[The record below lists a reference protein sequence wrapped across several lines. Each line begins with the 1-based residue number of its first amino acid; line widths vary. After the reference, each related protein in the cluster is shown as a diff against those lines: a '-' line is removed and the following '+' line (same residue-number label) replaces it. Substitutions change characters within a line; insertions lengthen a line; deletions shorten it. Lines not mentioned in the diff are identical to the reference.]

1 VIAHAL
7 ALGALLMADAG
18 TSGAERMLA
27 PPKELP
33 GAPFAWLLGRWTGS
47 GYLCCWTERD
57 ERAPRRARRPAGPD
71 ILGLSFTDEGG
82 TIRGIFRGLPLDDG
96 KLFLRRVQGPQHGA
110 AVEQDYQFERA
121 P

>member
-1 VIAHAL
+1 MIAHAL

-47 GYLCCWTERD
+47 GYLCC
-57 ERAPRRARRPAGPD
+57 
-71 ILGLSFTDEGG
+71 LTDL
-82 TIRGIFRGLPLDDG
+82 RLDDG